1 MNLVHPVHHA
11 PPVIAISPQHRL
23 APQVAI
29 AASRAGALG
38 LLDLGLRTDSGA
50 MLAAVAELVRSA
62 GATANWGLRCDLFEA
77 AADTLEHLP
86 ALIGLQEPVPVLLLA
101 GAGVGTG
108 ALARDV
114 GLARTLARLIY
125 LEVRDLSGARG
136 AGGGGRWRDPE
147 RP

>member
-1 MNLVHPVHHA
+1 MENPMNLAHTVHHA

-62 GATANWGLRCDLFEA
+62 GATATWGLRFDLVCR
-77 AADTLEHLP
+77 HP
-86 ALIGLQEPVPVLLLA
+86 
-101 GAGVGTG
+101 G
-108 ALARDV
+108 ALARPDR
-114 GLARTLARLIY
+114 LA
-125 LEVRDLSGARG
+125 
-136 AGGGGRWRDPE
+136 
-147 RP
+147 